1 MITECAAYDLIDRL
15 HSPDLTRLQKRTAN
29 CQCLTTKEPQDGRL
43 SGQRRRRRVDGHSN
57 RSSGQSSTTIRI
69 TATTAK
75 VMATATMVCWLT
87 TLSLSILRPFQQLRQ
102 LGDVDGYPPCLIPRH
117 KIRSRPASRL
127 IFVISVSER
136 VPVVVRAVVID
147 HPRWREAAAGHR
159 LLIEQT
165 MNIVYNEFPKCKPR
179 RGARPRLGWALTV

>member
-1 MITECAAYDLIDRL
+1 MLECNIGYARVSI
-15 HSPDLTRLQKRTAN
+15 HGQKRV
-29 CQCLTTKEPQDGRL
+29 RL
-43 SGQRRRRRVDGHSN
+43 LASRHGHGN
-57 RSSGQSSTTIRI
+57 RPSGQSSTTTRI

-75 VMATATMVCWLT
+75 VMATATMVCWPT

-136 VPVVVRAVVID
+136 VPVVVLHKEARALVID
-147 HPRWREAAAGHR
+147 RLRWREAVAGHR
-159 LLIEQT
+159 QRTCLEQI
-165 MNIVYNEFPKCKPR
+165 MN
-179 RGARPRLGWALTV
+179 T